1 MGRFIDIIGNEQIS
15 QHFQQA
21 IDSGRVSH
29 CYVLSGEEGLGKR
42 MMADAFAQTLLC
54 EEREGG
60 DPCGHCHSCVQFES
74 GNHPDVIYPG
84 HEKPGSFGVDDVR
97 SGIIQDIQLRPY
109 SSAYKIYI
117 VEEAEKLTPAA
128 QNALLKT
135 LEEPP
140 AYGIIMLLTT
150 NAESLLETIR
160 SRSMVLTM
168 KPVEKEAFY
177 QALQKAGADESR
189 LDEVYRFAQG
199 NIGKGLKL
207 AASEDFSELVDLMMR
222 LLRDAGQMSF
232 AELLACIARLE
243 EYRLSIK
250 DCFGLMRLW
259 YRDVLVYKATRDP
272 NLLIFSQDVFAISK
286 IAQVS
291 SYSGIEQ
298 VLEAIDKASRRL
310 DANVNFP
317 LTMELLWVTIRECAG
332 ARVKE

>member
-177 QALQKAGADESR
+177 QALKKAGADESR